1 MAVDLL
7 NEDIQDSSGDDST
20 DCNAS
25 IRTSCGHC
33 INKNEAS
40 AIHDVRGRVLRHIA
54 PPRTTGK
61 DCERR
66 LKCFEKVNDM
76 QRLEILQSYN
86 SFDDRKLQNN
96 YLNCCIE
103 TQPTTRKR
111 PRNGDRVTG
120 KGSKSFTYTFTVKPN
135 APKITVCPSAFMS
148 LHGIGRT
155 RLKVIRGP
163 ATTLPLMD
171 MRGRHNNHYSLPAAI
186 KIQIHDHIKSFPK
199 RESHYS
205 QHDDNNR
212 RIYHA
217 QYICPVIFFYS
228 KMLWTDNFGLHGFK
242 SGDAIMH
249 LWSEAGV
256 GRGSSEVHHVFVKHC
271 SQGMKYII

>member
-1 MAVDLL
+1 MAK
-7 NEDIQDSSGDDST
+7 EHKEKEQATGET
-20 DCNAS
+20 Y
-25 IRTSCGHC
+25 TT
-33 INKNEAS
+33 KN
-40 AIHDVRGRVLRHIA
+40 RHIA

-76 QRLEILQSYN
+76 QRLEILQPYN
-86 SFDDRKLQNN
+86 SIDDRKLQDN

-163 ATTLPLMD
+163 ATTLPLID

-186 KIQIHDHIKSFPK
+186 KIQMHNHIKSFPK

-212 RIYHA
+212 RYLDE
-217 QYICPVIFFYS
+217 
-228 KMLWTDNFGLHGFK
+228 MLN
-242 SGDAIMH
+242 
-249 LWSEAGV
+249 V
-256 GRGSSEVHHVFVKHC
+256 GRMGLLYLHKHGPKQKC
-271 SQGMKYII
+271 FIGMISNR